1 MKRFSCLS
9 ALVVGACVFSVASTA
24 SAMPFAAPTKMQPA
38 PKKAKKAPPKTASE
52 PEKVQPASPET
63 KVAQADPAPA
73 PAPEPAPAPAP
84 EPAAAAPEPA
94 AEAPKEPPPSTT
106 TPDVQPAVT
115 LGGSAGPA
123 SDQPSGSAADAAA
136 KKPERRWGGS
146 EIINYNSMTTATVFK
161 GQTQYNDPTVDSSI
175 WLLPRFNLNDSFQLR
190 GRVIFSYEY
199 TNSDT
204 TVTKNEPRFSDTT
217 VQLVYKKIPEFA
229 KIKTV
234 VGVQVG
240 LPTSPESRAKTLYF
254 SPGLMAGFARSFEKV
269 GPGQIDVALGGI
281 YSHPI
286 YHQTVPTVRD
296 QRPYALQCAGT
307 TGDCQDALSG
317 TLNASDAVAYTASI
331 GYKIG
336 KVTPN
341 LFYLGSSSWVYH
353 PKDASVPIA
362 GGATANVTDAGC
374 VPGAEGTPTCQGRSA
389 VRQAGYF
396 AAAVDYEFLPW
407 ITGEIGYSLYRNFL
421 TEGGSYGNPFFDRY
435 QDMRVF
441 LGAIVDPDE
450 FVQWAGGKRGESE
463 KKAAARTKRPVM

>member
-1 MKRFSCLS
+1 MGLT
-9 ALVVGACVFSVASTA
+9 VASTA
-24 SAMPFAAPTKMQPA
+24 SAMPFAAPTKLQPSTS
-38 PKKAKKAPPKTASE
+38 KKAKKAPATEKAAADKNAKSG
-52 PEKVQPASPET
+52 PETPET

-73 PAPEPAPAPAP
+73 PAPEPAPAPA
-84 EPAAAAPEPA
+84 EPAPAPA
-94 AEAPKEPPPSTT
+94 AEPAPKEPPPSTT

-115 LGGSAGPA
+115 LGGSTAPTT
-123 SDQPSGSAADAAA
+123 DQPSGANAEKDV
-136 KKPERRWGGS
+136 KKPERRWAGS
-146 EIINYNSMTTATVFK
+146 SLINYNSMTTATVFK

-229 KIKTV
+229 KIHTV

-240 LPTSPESRAKTLYF
+240 LPTSPESRAKTMIF
-254 SPGLMAGFARSFEKV
+254 SPGLMAGLARTFEKV
-269 GPGQIDVALGGI
+269 GPGQIDVAIGGI
-281 YSHPI
+281 YAHPV
-286 YHQTVPTVRD
+286 YNQFVPEARATI
-296 QRPYALQCAGT
+296 PYAVQCAGS
-307 TGDCQDALSG
+307 GDCTDPYTG
-317 TLNASDAVAYTASI
+317 TLNASDVLAYTASI

-341 LFYLGSSSWVYH
+341 LFYLGSSSWAYH
-353 PKDASVPIA
+353 PKDATVPIA
-362 GGATANVTDAGC
+362 GGQSVSVADGCSAG
-374 VPGAEGTPTCQGRSA
+374 VSDGTPGCQGRSS

-396 AAAVDYEFLPW
+396 AAAVDYEFTPW
-407 ITGEIGYSLYRNFL
+407 ITGELGYSLYRNFL
-421 TEGGSYGNPFFDRY
+421 TENGTYGNPFADRY

-450 FVQWAGGKRGESE
+450 LFLALQGK
-463 KKAAARTKRPVM
+463 AREVDHNPDGVPRKTNARMKRPVMTY